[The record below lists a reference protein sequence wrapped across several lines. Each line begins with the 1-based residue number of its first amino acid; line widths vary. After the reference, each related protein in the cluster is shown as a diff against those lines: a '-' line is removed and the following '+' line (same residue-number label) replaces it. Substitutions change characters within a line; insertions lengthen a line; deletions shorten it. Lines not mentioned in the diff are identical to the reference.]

1 MQRSKIT
8 SSLKMGES
16 GLYNENK
23 SILLMKI
30 AMILLEQKR
39 KKTLPITM
47 FELEKK
53 WEKLG
58 KTEHCHGKEAVWEKI
73 LDKDFHTGCLVKL

>member
-8 SSLKMGES
+8 TSLKMGKS

-23 SILLMKI
+23 LIRLMKI
-30 AMILLEQKR
+30 AVILLEQKR
-39 KKTLPITM
+39 KKTSPIVT

-53 WEKLG
+53 NG
-58 KTEHCHGKEAVWEKI
+58 KNWGNQDHCHGKEAAWEKI
-73 LDKDFHTGCLVKL
+73 LGKDFHTKC

>member
-8 SSLKMGES
+8 SSLKMGKS

-23 SILLMKI
+23 LIRLMKI
-30 AMILLEQKR
+30 AVILLEQKR
-39 KKTLPITM
+39 KKTSPIVT

-53 WEKLG
+53 MEKNGETKTTAMGRNLPG
-58 KTEHCHGKEAVWEKI
+58 KKYWVRIFI
-73 LDKDFHTGCLVKL
+73 LSVR

>member
-39 KKTLPITM
+39 KKTLPIMM

-53 WEKLG
+53 WEKQNTVMAKKLSG
-58 KTEHCHGKEAVWEKI
+58 KKYWIRIFTPGVW
-73 LDKDFHTGCLVKL
+73 